1 MWTVLG
7 SIFLSENTELFVNDD
22 QGLFL
27 NAGDRWGGVLPK
39 YDSLNPPNTMLCI
52 SWLQICRQYNLS
64 AIKKK
69 LCTED
74 ILEEITVNSTIK
86 RKKGKN
92 HGESQITVITSQN
105 SSKWS

>member
-64 AIKKK
+64 AIKKNMYRRYSRRNYSQ
-69 LCTED
+69 LYNQ
-74 ILEEITVNSTIK
+74 EEEGEKSWRIP
-86 RKKGKN
+86 N
-92 HGESQITVITSQN
+92 HSYN
-105 SSKWS
+105 

>member
-1 MWTVLG
+1 MRVT
-7 SIFLSENTELFVNDD
+7 
-22 QGLFL
+22 
-27 NAGDRWGGVLPK
+27 GGGWSATKIRQSKSSQHHVMYKLAT
-39 YDSLNPPNTMLCI
+39 N
-52 SWLQICRQYNLS
+52 LQTIQFKCY
-64 AIKKK
+64 KKK
-69 LCTED
+69 ICTED